1 MSAEPGR
8 TAERV
13 CVDHATSSADERRIY
28 LFHLATYDFARRY
41 VRGGRV
47 LDFGCGTGYGDAR
60 IAPDC
65 AAVTGVDVSSAA
77 IEHARRTYVADNLD
91 YRVIAPVDQAPLP
104 FADGSFDAVLSFQVI
119 EHVPDPDRYVAEA
132 WRVLDHG
139 GVLIVATPDRRVRL
153 LPGQRPWNR
162 YHLHEYTSD
171 ELAEVLGRRFGV
183 VETYGMGGPPGLIG
197 PELARARRTRVA
209 TLPFT
214 FPGAPERWRQWGLS
228 ALSALD
234 ARVRDR
240 RRGTA
245 GAAPAEPRP
254 GADALGDAPREVLDA
269 AVGDYDES
277 SVRIAPGIRPSV
289 NLVMVAR
296 KGARADGSRD
306 AQARSTS
313 ADRAGTSSAD
323 SSRLG
328 DVDQRTS

>member
-1 MSAEPGR
+1 PGPLPVRGAGGRGGGGGAGLRQAAARGGALAAAAGGGRCRRAARRGGHDVPGALLGRRRQPCAGGAAGRHRVVPVGRDVAGRGLGPHAARGRGDRRLDGPRRADAVGSPRARHGYAAVPSRHHHPGPAMSAEPGR

-60 IAPDC
+60 IASDC

-153 LPGQRPWNR
+153 LPGQR
-162 YHLHEYTSD
+162 
-171 ELAEVLGRRFGV
+171 
-183 VETYGMGGPPGLIG
+183 
-197 PELARARRTRVA
+197 
-209 TLPFT
+209 
-214 FPGAPERWRQWGLS
+214 
-228 ALSALD
+228 
-234 ARVRDR
+234 
-240 RRGTA
+240 
-245 GAAPAEPRP
+245 
-254 GADALGDAPREVLDA
+254 
-269 AVGDYDES
+269 
-277 SVRIAPGIRPSV
+277 
-289 NLVMVAR
+289 
-296 KGARADGSRD
+296 
-306 AQARSTS
+306 
-313 ADRAGTSSAD
+313 
-323 SSRLG
+323 
-328 DVDQRTS
+328 